1 MLSVEAKVERVQ
13 KSVEHIERHMF
24 DALDNETLAR
34 ESGFS
39 LYHFQEMFREI
50 TGYTP
55 SAYVHAR
62 RLTLAAEDLLNT
74 NHALGVIAWDF
85 GYESLPTFSRAFRRQ
100 YGVSPGR
107 YRAEGT
113 DVWYRGL
120 TPFRPE
126 QLLFRQTKL
135 DLAPE
140 VVELERTVL
149 RGAMRESSYGDQL
162 NRGRFVATR
171 EEMKSPDDER
181 AIELVS
187 VADPGSVLRRS
198 NVNGFLVSADELREG
213 TPHPEWRDVELAGG
227 RYAKFRHRGTR
238 AELAWT
244 NAFIWNEAES
254 KIDGKLDY
262 LAPMRIRAAR
272 PDAALLDD
280 ELDVEILVPL
290 RARA

>member
-1 MLSVEAKVERVQ
+1 MLSAEEKVDRVQ
-13 KSVEHIERHMF
+13 HSVDYIEAHMF
-24 DALDNETLAR
+24 EPLDNKSLAR
-34 ESGFS
+34 ASGLS
-39 LYHFQEMFREI
+39 LYHFQETFREI
-50 TGYTP
+50 TGCAP
-55 SAYVHAR
+55 SAYVHRR
-62 RLTLAAEDLLNT
+62 RLTLAAEDLLGT
-74 NHALGVIAWDF
+74 GRDLAVVAWDY

-107 YRAEGT
+107 YRREGT
-113 DVWYRGL
+113 DFWFNGL
-120 TPFRPE
+120 QPFRPE

-135 DLAPE
+135 DLEPE

-162 NRGRFVATR
+162 NRDRFVATR
-171 EEMKSPDDER
+171 EQMESCDDER
-181 AIELVS
+181 SIELVS
-187 VADPGSVLRRS
+187 VADPGSMLRRS
-198 NVNGFLVSADELREG
+198 NVNGFLVRAEELRGG
-213 TPHPEWRDVELAGG
+213 TPHPEYRDVELPGG

-280 ELDVEILVPL
+280 ELDVEIYVPL
-290 RARA
+290 RA